1 MFYAR
6 QKICWSLWI
15 VTGFLV
21 TALPAQEIRWILTT
35 GDKFEV
41 LCEQQTTTLTTVDK
55 RQTKINSSTS
65 IAMNWTV
72 TAVDDQGIGQI
83 DQEITAIRL
92 DVANPEVPSQAIA
105 FDTASPTKP
114 SPESAKILKQVLP
127 LMGLK
132 FAVTMSPAGE
142 IIDVTLPDETQK
154 VLRELP
160 GALRLQ
166 ELFSAAGIKDLLGN
180 SAIVLPDKTDR
191 NSAGWTVQNTVN
203 NSFGEFVR
211 VRKYTIP
218 ANNSETGPNRVTLNL
233 VASMQPAEKIS
244 DKQAGELIS
253 FSETGD
259 LIWDAERGF
268 FVSSK
273 ILSTTKTAV
282 PYHESKIETT
292 VENTNSMT
300 IKKN

>member
-1 MFYAR
+1 MFYER
-6 QKICWSLWI
+6 QKICWSLLI
-15 VTGFLV
+15 VTGFFV
-21 TALPAQEIRWILTT
+21 TALPAQEIKWKLTT

-55 RQTKINSSTS
+55 RKTKINSSTS

-83 DQEITAIRL
+83 DQAITAIRL

-114 SPESAKILKQVLP
+114 SIESAKILKQVSP
-127 LMGLK
+127 LIGLK
-132 FAVTMSPAGE
+132 FAVTMSPAGK
-142 IIDVTLPDETQK
+142 IIDVALPDETQK

-166 ELFSAAGIKDLLGN
+166 ELFSETGIKDLLGN
-180 SAIVLPDKTDR
+180 SAIVLPDKTDL
-191 NSAGWTVQNTVN
+191 NSAGWMVQDAVK
-203 NSFGEFVR
+203 NSFGEFAR

-218 ANNSETGPNRVTLNL
+218 AINSETGPDRLRLNL
-233 VASMQPAEKIS
+233 VTTMQPAEKNS
-244 DKQAGELIS
+244 DKQTGQLIL

-259 LIWDAERGF
+259 LIWDVERGF

-273 ILSTTKTAV
+273 ILSTTKTEM